1 MLDIHL
7 FSALG
12 NNKQEQALKKLVE
25 IIIARNSDYKIRINN
40 IKRSGC
46 HYVSWWLNKTWFNK
60 IKLSLFIKIKKT
72 IQK

>member
-1 MLDIHL
+1 MPKEKKL
-7 FSALG
+7 FQMAVSSR
-12 NNKQEQALKKLVE
+12 NNSGFTLVE